1 MTARTRIRTDTSRP
15 PRRVSRCRALTL
27 LVVGPLLCGL
37 LLAGG
42 ITAAWVVFG
51 EPVPAQGAVWFQVTK
66 LGTARNDGGPQQPFF
81 ALVLGTG
88 ARSDDPAQSPDD
100 PGLADAVHVIGV
112 NPALKSAT
120 ILDIPRDTE
129 GPGGSKINSYIVNNP
144 GPNDLRAEADAVSSL
159 VNVPITWV
167 IRANFPHFQQM
178 VDEIGGIDLNI
189 PTAMDDDY
197 SGAHFTA
204 GPAHFD
210 GQRALQFARDRH
222 SFANGD
228 LTRTSNQ
235 GLLIISALQTLQA
248 KHPSAGDT
256 VRLIATL
263 GRHTKLDGVGISDL
277 FHMGSLS
284 LTFDPAKVKN
294 VVLPVVDGPGSDLLK
309 SPDADSL
316 LADFADDGV
325 LQSH

>member
-1 MTARTRIRTDTSRP
+1 VTVLRRLRPRT
-15 PRRVSRCRALTL
+15 PRRRALTL
-27 LVVGPLLCGL
+27 LVVGPLACGL

-42 ITAAWVVFG
+42 ITAAWMVLG
-51 EPVPAQGAVWFQVTK
+51 EPVPAEGAVWFQVAK
-66 LGTARNDGGPQQPFF
+66 VGTARNDGAPQQPFF

-88 ARSDDPAQSPDD
+88 ARSDDPSQSPDD
-100 PGLADAVHVIGV
+100 PGLADAIHVIGV
-112 NPALKSAT
+112 NPALRSAT

-144 GPNDLRAEADAVSSL
+144 DGNDLRDEANAVQSI
-159 VNVPITWV
+159 VGVPITWV

-178 VDEIGGIDLNI
+178 VDEIGGIDINI
-189 PTAMDDDY
+189 PQPMDDDY
-197 SGAHFTA
+197 SGAHFVA
-204 GPAHFD
+204 GPTHLNGA
-210 GQRALQFARDRH
+210 QALEFARDRH

-228 LTRTSNQ
+228 LTRTADQ
-235 GLLIISALQTLQA
+235 GLLIVSALQTLQA

-256 VRLIATL
+256 VHLIATL
-263 GRHTKLDGVGISDL
+263 GRHVKLDGVGLTDL
-277 FHMGSLS
+277 FHMGSLA
-284 LTFDPAKVKN
+284 LTFDPANVKN
-294 VVLPVVDGPGSDLLK
+294 VVLPVGAGPGSNLVK